1 MAFFVLYELN
11 FSYFWYMDKT
21 KNVVNEPLF
30 PYNSIRPATF
40 QSLEDEDREYSLSL
54 TPEQRMRYMHLLT
67 LNAYGAHT
75 AFVTNIEPIIYP
87 G

>member
-1 MAFFVLYELN
+1 
-11 FSYFWYMDKT
+11 MDDD
-21 KNVVNEPLF
+21 KNKAKEPSF
-30 PYNSIRPATF
+30 TFNTIRQASSE
-40 QSLEDEDREYSLSL
+40 SLEEEGREYSMSL

-75 AFVTNIEPIIYP
+75 ALVKDIEPVIYP

>member
-21 KNVVNEPLF
+21 NNVVNELLF

-40 QSLEDEDREYSLSL
+40 QSLEDEDREYSLSH

-75 AFVTNIEPIIYP
+75 AFVSNIEPIIYP